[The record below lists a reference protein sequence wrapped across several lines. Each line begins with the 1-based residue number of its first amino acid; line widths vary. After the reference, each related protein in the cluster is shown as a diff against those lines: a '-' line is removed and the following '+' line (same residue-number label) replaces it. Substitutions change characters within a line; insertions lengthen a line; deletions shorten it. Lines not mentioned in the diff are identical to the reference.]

1 MRHVFPHM
9 VPFPFP
15 RPFLLFRL
23 IMTPPIRRSAPPAAA
38 PIAPARPTAEVI
50 TPDQYADRRSE
61 PRVPC
66 DARGA
71 MLFLSSHQIIN
82 CRILDQSASGAR
94 VAMENIDNIPSEIWL
109 IDLDSGM
116 VKRGASA
123 WSMANRMGL
132 KFNFIQK
139 MTDDGKRPAKVPPE
153 VFDAWLRL
161 SKTTG
166 APDEDPDDGVLYF
179 D

>member
-1 MRHVFPHM
+1 
-9 VPFPFP
+9 
-15 RPFLLFRL
+15 
-23 IMTPPIRRSAPPAAA
+23 MTPPLRQPAPPAIAVLLA
-38 PIAPARPTAEVI
+38 PVQARPAVEVI
-50 TPDQYADRRSE
+50 TPDQYADRRAE
-61 PRVPC
+61 PRVQC

-71 MLFLSSHQIIN
+71 MLFLSSCQIIN

-94 VAMENIDNIPSEIWL
+94 VAMDNLDYIPSEIWL

-116 VKRGASA
+116 VKRGSSA

-161 SKTTG
+161 SQTT
-166 APDEDPDDGVLYF
+166 ATPDEDPDDGVIYF